1 MNLFMNDFSILSP
14 KNKLSFYHC
23 FEKGINLIVGEKD
36 SGKST
41 LVRSILYTLG
51 CDVRDFDMISYYP
64 ENIYILNINIDFDNY
79 IIIRK
84 KLKDGRG
91 KNYFKVIINKN
102 EVNYFYDTKSF
113 SVFLNAKF
121 KINIVT
127 LDKNK
132 KETKLYPNHIFL
144 PFYVDQDNSWQ
155 NYLTSTFTG
164 INFID
169 NYRKLILEYFT
180 GIRSN
185 KYYKFQL
192 QKTKLKSDISEL
204 DALILSKKLIIE
216 ENNSYVSIIED
227 IDIEEFKKQYKYFL
241 KVYKKIVDNE
251 HLIKEK
257 LNENIYKRNSIKAM
271 KNQIETSLNKIIYD
285 KVLNECPNC
294 HQRIYNTLED
304 NYKLYLTEENLIKE
318 KEKLIH
324 LLNDVDEE
332 VNLSLSELKEVGNK
346 SRDLSNKLNADSKT
360 IELAERAKS
369 YALNRVNSKLI
380 EDLDKLRIK
389 RDEKQEKLDGV
400 EASLR
405 NLNKRD
411 LSKVYNSKM
420 IADFEL
426 LAIPFVYKSYYNTNL
441 EAVKISLSGATKVQ
455 AFLVQYLTIYEMIL
469 NCKETINIPIFIDTF
484 LKDDFNNE
492 EIDRTT
498 KYIFS
503 NLESK
508 FQSFIFIANN
518 NLTLNA
524 LKDFKFKRFNL
535 DNKRKLLKYDYETT
549 FERYADYLRIE

>member
-1 MNLFMNDFSILSP
+1 MNDFSILSP